1 MWASKRGNNANKFMP
16 VFLSLQWL
24 RSSPES
30 KAGWLLCVLQLW
42 FDWLPTTSNEYRLL
56 FVDCVNWWHWTG
68 KKQLLVANCFFNLPS
83 PRWRNGWPTY
93 YACTFCLVRLYH
105 VPFLINVRQVN
116 VQSSVPTLTTYWLQQ
131 LLTFL
136 HLFIGFRRYF
146 SYHKLVG
153 TTPWFF
159 RFTYI

>member
-56 FVDCVNWWHWTG
+56 FVDGVNWRNWTG

-116 VQSSVPTLTTYWLQQ
+116 VQNSGPTMITILTAITAHLSPYVHRLQA
-131 LLTFL
+131 
-136 HLFIGFRRYF
+136 LFFILQTHCCNPLIF
-146 SYHKLVG
+146 
-153 TTPWFF
+153 
-159 RFTYI
+159 